1 MNRNNFFIHAA
12 LAIVLIL
19 VAAFAGQLNKWRKEW
34 KSHVRIVSTA
44 EKKRAVTTEEV
55 ALSETASFGSPEVLV
70 KFRSGV
76 SQERIGILT
85 ASLHDRVEDRIEN
98 IEGWE
103 AIDDLDNADG
113 TAVAAEYSQLPEVEY
128 AEPNYTISLDEAG
141 GPLVPVLPRDPQ
153 FNDQWALANSG
164 QRGGKQ
170 GADISATLA
179 WATTTGSDKV
189 VVAVLDSGVDYTHED
204 LAENIWVR
212 PATMDPYQDNELGTI
227 DDENGFNAID
237 GASDP
242 MDENGHGTHCAGIIG
257 AEGENNVGIAGV
269 NWKVQI
275 MPLKFM
281 NAGGFGTTKD
291 AIEAINYVI
300 DRKKAGVNW
309 KVKIMPLKFMNAG
322 GFVTTKDA
330 VEAINYVIDRK
341 KAGVNV
347 RIISASWGSTQKSR
361 ALEEVIRK
369 AYENDILFVAA
380 AGNATT
386 NNDRNPHYP
395 SSYNVPNVVSVAAL
409 DRNDQL
415 ASFSNYG
422 LKSVAIGAPGV
433 DILSTWLG
441 NQYEEKSG
449 TSMATPV
456 VAGVA
461 ALILAE
467 HPRMSVDDLKKKL
480 LAASDPIVALKGKT
494 VTGGRVNA
502 AKALQN

>member
-1 MNRNNFFIHAA
+1 MNRNNIFIHLA

-19 VAAFAGQLNKWRKEW
+19 VAAFAGQLNRWRKQW
-34 KSHVRIVSTA
+34 KGHVGVVPTA
-44 EKKRAVTTEEV
+44 EKKQPASTEDI
-55 ALSETASFGSPEVLV
+55 ALSESRPGRPEILV
-70 KFRSGV
+70 KFKPGV
-76 SQERIGILT
+76 SLETIQRLT
-85 ASLHDRVEDRIEN
+85 AQFHDSVEDRIESVP
-98 IEGWE
+98 GLD
-103 AIDDLDNADG
+103 AIDDLDNADPA
-113 TAVAAEYSQLPEVEY
+113 TLVSQYSKLPEVEY
-128 AEPNYTISLDEAG
+128 AEPNYDIEIDEG
-141 GPLVPVLPRDPQ
+141 EGPLEPILPHDPQ

-170 GADISATLA
+170 GADISATIA

-204 LAENIWVR
+204 LFENMWLR
-212 PATMDPYQDNELGTI
+212 PDDMPPYEDSELGVI
-227 DDENGFNAID
+227 DDEHGFNAID
-237 GASDP
+237 TASDP
-242 MDENGHGTHCAGIIG
+242 MDDNGHGTHCAGIIG
-257 AEGENNVGIAGV
+257 AEGENDIGIAGV

-300 DRKKAGVNW
+300 
-309 KVKIMPLKFMNAG
+309 
-322 GFVTTKDA
+322 
-330 VEAINYVIDRK
+330 ERK

-347 RIISASWGSTQKSR
+347 RIISASWGSTQRSR
-361 ALEEVIRK
+361 ALEDAIRK

-380 AGNATT
+380 AGNATA
-386 NNDRNPHYP
+386 NNDRTPHYP
-395 SSYNVPNVVSVAAL
+395 SSYNVPNVISVAAL
-409 DRNDQL
+409 DRHDEL

-422 LKSVAIGAPGV
+422 AKSVAIAAPGV

-441 NQYEEKSG
+441 NAYEEKSG

-461 ALILAE
+461 ALVLAE

-480 LAASDPIVALKGKT
+480 LASTDPIVALKGKT
-494 VTGGRVNA
+494 VTGGRIDA
-502 AKALQN
+502 AKAVQ